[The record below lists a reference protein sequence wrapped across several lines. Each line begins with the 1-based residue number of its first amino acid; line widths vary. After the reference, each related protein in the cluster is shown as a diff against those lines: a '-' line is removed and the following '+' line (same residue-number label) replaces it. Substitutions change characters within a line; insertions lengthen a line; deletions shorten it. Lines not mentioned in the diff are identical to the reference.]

1 MYIRQIIPR
10 GLENAVAIDL
20 ITKHIQ
26 RQLKERLNSLRWDQ
40 ARMPVGEALPETVV
54 VLEPTNQIKGI
65 HTILRDH
72 TTSRDD
78 FIFYAERL
86 STLVIERS
94 LAELPFDNYTVTT
107 PVNVEYHGKKL
118 TKQICGVSILR
129 AGGTMEVGLSRV
141 CQDVRIGKLLIQT
154 DPSSGEPQLH
164 YCKLPLNVSELYVLL
179 MVCIR
184 LKLNRPATLLLIY
197 VIWSFSFANYADA
210 TVGTGAAGLMAIR
223 VLRDHDVPEDHII
236 FLTFLAAPQGIH
248 VIANAFP
255 KVRIV
260 TSMVDPIL
268 SPDTLWIEPGIG
280 NFGDRYYG
288 TEAD

>member
-1 MYIRQIIPR
+1 MDSYYKVLTPEEKVQARAKYVINNHNFDHPSAFDHDILFEALAKLKKGKSVEIPIYNFATHSRETKTKTIYGANVIIFEGIFALYDKKIMELMDLKIFVDTDADIRLARRLKRDISERGRDVQGVLQQYTRFVKSSFDDYIKPTLKNADVIIPR

-118 TKQICGVSILR
+118 TKQAR
-129 AGGTMEVGLSRV
+129 
-141 CQDVRIGKLLIQT
+141 
-154 DPSSGEPQLH
+154 
-164 YCKLPLNVSELYVLL
+164 
-179 MVCIR
+179 CI
-184 LKLNRPATLLLIY
+184 
-197 VIWSFSFANYADA
+197 S
-210 TVGTGAAGLMAIR
+210 
-223 VLRDHDVPEDHII
+223 
-236 FLTFLAAPQGIH
+236 
-248 VIANAFP
+248 
-255 KVRIV
+255 
-260 TSMVDPIL
+260 
-268 SPDTLWIEPGIG
+268 
-280 NFGDRYYG
+280 
-288 TEAD
+288 